1 MQSSISIEQNRLR
14 RSPSLI
20 IRFVAVS
27 KESLAT
33 FSWNLPCTH
42 ASVMEPLTLSE
53 ATWAAMRS
61 GLRLELV
68 LLIFRFTST
77 TFYESREANRFCYRS
92 QREFGRLRASLA
104 KTALEE
110 EANKI
115 FRVYLRICWDR
126 HQVDD
131 NHSELSMYRQ
141 WWCWLVRSAHDI
153 NMVLQNAHVRSWRL
167 RVHEFATVNADVL
180 TRLCQQEGG
189 AELTD
194 TLTLPVWT
202 DEPVSWRDPILG
214 RIERNA
220 HLEQRLGDKPLSS
233 LSRTDDPVEDSYVW
247 ETMPDEFMPEVIE

>member
-1 MQSSISIEQNRLR
+1 M
-14 RSPSLI
+14 
-20 IRFVAVS
+20 
-27 KESLAT
+27 
-33 FSWNLPCTH
+33 
-42 ASVMEPLTLSE
+42 MEPFTTSE
-53 ATWAAMRS
+53 AIWAAMKS

-68 LLIFRFTST
+68 LLILRFTST
-77 TFYESREANRFCYRS
+77 TFYESREANRFCYAFQHES
-92 QREFGRLRASLA
+92 GRLRALCA
-104 KTALEE
+104 KTFFEQ

-115 FRVYLRICWDR
+115 YRVYLRICWDR

-131 NHSELSMYRQ
+131 NHGEHSIYRQ

-189 AELTD
+189 AEFTD